1 MNTPHQS
8 QVSESRTRPRANFFA
23 KTPLAQATAVAP
35 EMTPASPSRQLR
47 VTRPTAKLIDSN
59 NHEKAALAFQRA
71 AVDAE
76 IARIEA
82 AALAAAAAT
91 ATPSPSTPSP
101 QPTLSVTTSVTTR
114 EPSFTSTHESS
125 SPSEIPV
132 VIQGRKK
139 RQFQVI
145 VSSDEDE
152 DDSDK
157 APKKKKKRLETKAN
171 CKFLVIV

>member
-8 QVSESRTRPRANFFA
+8 QVSESRTRPRAIFFA

-35 EMTPASPSRQLR
+35 EMTPASPSHQLR

-82 AALAAAAAT
+82 AAT

-101 QPTLSVTTSVTTR
+101 QPTLSITTSVTTR

-125 SPSEIPV
+125 SPSKIPL